1 MLMIHESRLFGDE
14 TSRHV
19 FLQLVDEHDM
29 ALMESEAEAFRS
41 FSGGSDWCIQ
51 AIPVSDWNQDLTPWE
66 ADPVFG
72 KQRFGNGAP
81 QTLQGLLAFIKDAGR
96 RYYLCGYSLAG
107 LFALWASYQ
116 TPAFSGVVAASPS
129 VWYPDWISYSDK
141 HSIQTPL
148 VYLSLGD
155 KEEKARN
162 PIMAS
167 VGNAI
172 RRQHEIL
179 ISSGVEAVLEWNPGN
194 HFVNSDQRTAKG
206 IAWML
211 EKINGGNGR

>member
-1 MLMIHESRLFGDE
+1 MLMIHERKLFGDE
-14 TSRHV
+14 TSRNV

-29 ALMESEAEAFRS
+29 ALMESEAEAVRS

-81 QTLQGLLAFIKDAGR
+81 QTLQGLLASIKDAR
-96 RYYLCGYSLAG
+96 HRFFLCGYSLAG

-116 TPAFSGVVAASPS
+116 TPDFSGVVAASPS
-129 VWYPDWISYSDK
+129 VWYPDWISYSEK
-141 HSIQTPL
+141 HSIQTPF

-167 VGNAI
+167 VGSAI

-179 ISSGVEAVLEWNPGN
+179 VSSGAETVLEWNPGN

-211 EKINGGNGR
+211 DRRWYNGYN